1 MHLEIFS
8 DTVCPWCYIGKRRLE
23 RALRARPMPDLAIRW
38 RAFQLNPGMPSG
50 GMDRRQY
57 MAAKF
62 GSAERAARLFD
73 TVTRVG
79 AEEGIRFSFDRITRT
94 PNTMK
99 SHRLLALAAQH
110 GRQSQLLDRLFA
122 AYFSDGRDIGQSGVL
137 IEIGVESQLPSAEV
151 EAALSEDSPIGTTLA
166 EDFLARRQGIN
177 GVPYFV
183 FNGRF
188 GLSGAQE
195 PEALYHMFDLAREDD
210 ALVLVRA

>member
-23 RALRARPMPDLAIRW
+23 RALRERPMPDLAIRW

-79 AEEGIRFSFDRITRT
+79 SEEGIRFAFDRIART

-110 GRQSQLLDRLFA
+110 GRQSQVLDRLFA
-122 AYFSDGRDIGQSGVL
+122 AYFGEGRDIGQSTVL
-137 IEIGVESQLPSAEV
+137 VDIGEESSLPRVEVES
-151 EAALSEDSPIGTTLA
+151 ALSEDSPIGTTLA

-210 ALVLVRA
+210 ALVRV

>member
-1 MHLEIFS
+1 MQLEIFS

-23 RALRARPMPDLAIRW
+23 RALRERPMPDLAIRW
-38 RAFQLNPGMPSG
+38 RAFQLNPGMPAG

-79 AEEGIRFSFDRITRT
+79 AEEGIRFSFDRISRT

-122 AYFSDGRDIGQSGVL
+122 AYFGEGRDIGQSAVL
-137 IEIGVESQLPSAEV
+137 VEIGEESLLPRIEVES
-151 EAALSEDSPIGTTLA
+151 ALSEDSPIGTTLA

-210 ALVLVRA
+210 ALVRV

>member
-8 DTVCPWCYIGKRRLE
+8 DTICPWCYIGKRRLE
-23 RALRARPMPDLAIRW
+23 RALKARPMPGLSIRW

-50 GMDRRQY
+50 GMDRQQY
-57 MAAKF
+57 LAAKF
-62 GSAERAARLFD
+62 GSAERASRLYD

-79 AEEGIRFSFDRITRT
+79 AEEGIRFRFDRITRT
-94 PNTMK
+94 PNTMR
-99 SHRLLALAAQH
+99 SHRLLALGGLH
-110 GRQSQLLDRLFA
+110 GIQSMLLDRLFA
-122 AYFSDGRDIGQSGVL
+122 AYFNEGRDTG
-137 IEIGVESQLPSAEV
+137 SAEV
-151 EAALSEDSPIGTTLA
+151 LLDVGLAAGLPQPEIESALSEDSPIGTTLA

-210 ALVLVRA
+210 ALVRV

>member
-1 MHLEIFS
+1 MQLEIFS

-23 RALRARPMPDLAIRW
+23 RALRTRPMPDLAIRW

-79 AEEGIRFSFDRITRT
+79 ADEGIRFSFDRISRT

-110 GRQSQLLDRLFA
+110 GRQSQVLDRLFG
-122 AYFSDGRDIGQSGVL
+122 AYFGEGRDIGQSAVL
-137 IEIGVESQLPSAEV
+137 VEIGAESQLPAAEV

>member
-23 RALRARPMPDLAIRW
+23 RALRDRPMPDLAIRW
-38 RAFQLNPGMPSG
+38 RAFQLNPGMPAG

-79 AEEGIRFSFDRITRT
+79 AEEGIRFAFDRITRT

-110 GRQSQLLDRLFA
+110 GRQSHVLDRLFA
-122 AYFSDGRDIGQSGVL
+122 AYFAEGRDIGQPSVL
-137 IEIGVESQLPSAEV
+137 VEIGASRWKPPYPTTARSAPRWPRTSSPV
-151 EAALSEDSPIGTTLA
+151 ARGSTACPISSSTAASASPAPRSRKRSTTCSIWR
-166 EDFLARRQGIN
+166 ARMTRWCGYN
-177 GVPYFV
+177 
-183 FNGRF
+183 
-188 GLSGAQE
+188 
-195 PEALYHMFDLAREDD
+195 
-210 ALVLVRA
+210 

>member
-1 MHLEIFS
+1 MQLEIFS

-23 RALRARPMPDLAIRW
+23 RALRNRPMPELALRW
-38 RAFQLNPGMPSG
+38 RAFQLNPGMPAG

-79 AEEGIRFSFDRITRT
+79 AEEGIRFAFDRIGRT

-99 SHRLLALAAQH
+99 SHRLLALAAQYSL
-110 GRQSQLLDRLFA
+110 QSRLLDRLFS
-122 AYFSDGRDIGQSGVL
+122 AYFAEGRDIGQSAVL
-137 IEIGVESQLPSAEV
+137 VEIGEEAELPRIEV

-210 ALVLVRA
+210 ALVSVRV

>member
-23 RALRARPMPDLAIRW
+23 RALRTRPMPELAIRW
-38 RAFQLNPGMPSG
+38 RAFQLNPGMPAG

-99 SHRLLALAAQH
+99 SHRLVALAAQH
-110 GRQSQLLDRLFA
+110 GQQSQVLDRLYA
-122 AYFSDGRDIGQSGVL
+122 AYFGEGRDIGQPSVL
-137 IEIGVESQLPSAEV
+137 VDIGEESHLPRIEV
-151 EAALSEDSPIGTTLA
+151 EAALSDDSPIGTSLA

-195 PEALYHMFDLAREDD
+195 PEALFHMLDLAREDD
-210 ALVLVRA
+210 ALVRV

>member
-23 RALRARPMPDLAIRW
+23 RALRERPMPELAIRW
-38 RAFQLNPGMPSG
+38 RAFQLNPGMPAG

-79 AEEGIRFSFDRITRT
+79 AEEGIRFAFDRIGRT

-110 GRQSQLLDRLFA
+110 GRQSHVLDRLFA
-122 AYFSDGRDIGQSGVL
+122 AYFAEGRDIGQASVL
-137 IEIGVESQLPSAEV
+137 VDIGEAAHLPAIEV

-210 ALVLVRA
+210 ALVRV

>member
-1 MHLEIFS
+1 MQLEIFS

-23 RALRARPMPDLAIRW
+23 RALRERPMPDLAIRW
-38 RAFQLNPGMPSG
+38 RAFQLNPGMPAG

-122 AYFSDGRDIGQSGVL
+122 AYFGEGRDIGQSAVL
-137 IEIGVESQLPSAEV
+137 VEIGEESLLPRIEVES
-151 EAALSEDSPIGTTLA
+151 ALSEDSPIGTTLA

-210 ALVLVRA
+210 ALVRV

>member
-8 DTVCPWCYIGKRRLE
+8 DTICPWCYIGKRRLE
-23 RALRARPMPDLAIRW
+23 RALRDRPMPGLAIRW
-38 RAFQLNPGMPSG
+38 RAFQLNPGMPNG
-50 GMDRRQY
+50 GMDRQQY

-62 GSAERAARLFD
+62 GSVERAARLYD

-79 AEEGIRFSFDRITRT
+79 ADEGIPFVFERIRRT
-94 PNTMK
+94 PNTMR
-99 SHRLLALAAQH
+99 SHRLLALAGQH
-110 GRQSQLLDRLFA
+110 GMQSRLLDLLYA
-122 AYFSDGRDIGQSGVL
+122 AYFTEGRDIGLGDVL
-137 IEIGVESQLPSAEV
+137 LEIGLGAGLPRAEIES
-151 EAALSEDSPIGTTLA
+151 ALSEDSPIGTTLA

-210 ALVLVRA
+210 ALVRV

>member
-8 DTVCPWCYIGKRRLE
+8 DTICPWCYIGKRRLE
-23 RALRARPMPDLAIRW
+23 RALRDRPMPDLSIRW
-38 RAFQLNPGMPSG
+38 RAFQLNPGMPAG
-50 GMDRRQY
+50 GMDRHQY

-62 GSAERAARLFD
+62 GSAERAGRLYD

-79 AEEGIRFSFDRITRT
+79 AEEGIRFSFDRIGRT

-99 SHRLLALAAQH
+99 SHRLLALAGQH
-110 GRQSQLLDRLFA
+110 GIQSKTLDSLFA
-122 AYFSDGRDIGQSGVL
+122 AYFTEGRDVGQSEVL
-137 IEIGVESQLPSAEV
+137 LDIGLAIGLPRAEI

-210 ALVLVRA
+210 ALVRV

>member
-1 MHLEIFS
+1 MQLEIFS
-8 DTVCPWCYIGKRRLE
+8 DTICPWCYIGKRRLE
-23 RALRARPMPDLAIRW
+23 RALRQRPMPELAIRW

-50 GMDRRQY
+50 GMDRQQY
-57 MAAKF
+57 LAAKF
-62 GSAERAARLFD
+62 GSAERAGRLYD

-79 AEEGIRFSFDRITRT
+79 SEEGIRFRFDRIART

-99 SHRLLALAAQH
+99 SHRLLALAGQY
-110 GRQSQLLDRLFA
+110 GVQSTMLDRLFA
-122 AYFSDGRDIGQSGVL
+122 AYFTEGRDIG
-137 IEIGVESQLPSAEV
+137 SAEV
-151 EAALSEDSPIGTTLA
+151 LTEIGLAAGLPQAEIESALAEDSPIGTSLA

-195 PEALYHMFDLAREDD
+195 PEALFHMLDLAREDD
-210 ALVLVRA
+210 ALVRV

>member
-23 RALRARPMPDLAIRW
+23 RALRERPMPELAIRW
-38 RAFQLNPGMPSG
+38 RAFQLNPGMPAG

-110 GRQSQLLDRLFA
+110 GRQSQVLDRLFA
-122 AYFSDGRDIGQSGVL
+122 AYFGEGRDIGQSTVL
-137 IEIGVESQLPSAEV
+137 VELGEESLLPRIEV

-210 ALVLVRA
+210 ALVRV

>member
-1 MHLEIFS
+1 MQLEIFS
-8 DTVCPWCYIGKRRLE
+8 DTICPWCYIGKRRLE
-23 RALRARPMPDLAIRW
+23 RALRQRPMPELAIRW

-50 GMDRRQY
+50 GMDRQQY
-57 MAAKF
+57 LAAKF
-62 GSAERAARLFD
+62 GSAERAGRLYD

-79 AEEGIRFSFDRITRT
+79 SEEGIRFRFDRIART

-99 SHRLLALAAQH
+99 SHRLLALAGQY
-110 GRQSQLLDRLFA
+110 GVQSTLLDRLFA
-122 AYFSDGRDIGQSGVL
+122 AYFTEGRDIG
-137 IEIGVESQLPSAEV
+137 SAEV
-151 EAALSEDSPIGTTLA
+151 LTEIGLAAGLPQAEIESALAEDSPIGTSLA

-195 PEALYHMFDLAREDD
+195 PEALFHMLDLAREDD
-210 ALVLVRA
+210 ALVRV

>member
-1 MHLEIFS
+1 
-8 DTVCPWCYIGKRRLE
+8 
-23 RALRARPMPDLAIRW
+23 MPDLAIRW
-38 RAFQLNPGMPSG
+38 RAFQLNPGMPAG

-62 GSAERAARLFD
+62 GSAERATRLFD

-79 AEEGIRFSFDRITRT
+79 ADEGIRFSFDRIART

-110 GRQSQLLDRLFA
+110 GRQSQVLDRLFA
-122 AYFSDGRDIGQSGVL
+122 AYFGEGRDIGQAAVL
-137 IEIGVESQLPSAEV
+137 VDVGEESQLPRIEV
-151 EAALSEDSPIGTTLA
+151 EAALSEDSPIGTSLA

-210 ALVLVRA
+210 ALVRV

>member
-8 DTVCPWCYIGKRRLE
+8 DTICPWCYIGKRRLE
-23 RALRARPMPDLAIRW
+23 RALKARPMPGLSIRW
-38 RAFQLNPGMPSG
+38 RAFQLNPGMPNA
-50 GMDRRQY
+50 GMDRQQY
-57 MAAKF
+57 LAAKF
-62 GSAERAARLFD
+62 GSAERASRLYD

-79 AEEGIRFSFDRITRT
+79 AEEGIRFRFDRITRT
-94 PNTMK
+94 PNTMR
-99 SHRLLALAAQH
+99 SHRLLALAGQH
-110 GRQSQLLDRLFA
+110 GIQSTLLDRLFA
-122 AYFSDGRDIGQSGVL
+122 AYFNEGRDTGAAEVL
-137 IEIGVESQLPSAEV
+137 LEIGLAAGLPNPEIES
-151 EAALSEDSPIGTTLA
+151 ALAEDSPIGTTLA

-210 ALVLVRA
+210 ALVRV

>member
-23 RALRARPMPDLAIRW
+23 RALRERPMPDLAIRW
-38 RAFQLNPGMPSG
+38 RAFQLNPGMPAG

-62 GSAERAARLFD
+62 GSAERATRLFD

-79 AEEGIRFSFDRITRT
+79 ADEGIRFSFDRIART

-110 GRQSQLLDRLFA
+110 GRQSQVLDRLFA
-122 AYFSDGRDIGQSGVL
+122 AYFGEGRDIGQAGVL
-137 IEIGVESQLPSAEV
+137 VDVGEESQLPRIEV
-151 EAALSEDSPIGTTLA
+151 EAALSEDSPIGTSLA

-210 ALVLVRA
+210 ALVRV

>member
-79 AEEGIRFSFDRITRT
+79 AEEGIRFTFDRISRT

-110 GRQSQLLDRLFA
+110 GRQSQVLDRLFA
-122 AYFSDGRDIGQSGVL
+122 AYFAEGRDIGQTAVL
-137 IEIGVESQLPSAEV
+137 VEIGAETHLPQADVES
-151 EAALSEDSPIGTTLA
+151 ALSEDSPIGTSLA

-210 ALVLVRA
+210 ALVMVRA